1 MEPLISNSMTDGY
14 QAEKIDKLEKLLKI
28 VISRVTDGWNKGEAD
43 ILIEIRQERK
53 GGEKKAKVKGGT
65 VERI

>member
-1 MEPLISNSMTDGY
+1 MEPLISDNVTAEY
-14 QAEKIDKLEKLLKI
+14 QTGKIKKLEKLLKI

-43 ILIEIRQERK
+43 ILIEIRQERE

-65 VERI
+65 VDRI

>member
-1 MEPLISNSMTDGY
+1 MEPLMSNSMTDGY

-53 GGEKKAKVKGGT
+53 GGEKRAKVKGGA